1 MRERAGAFAHRT
13 CRSAFRACK
22 TDGARMTTR
31 VALIMP
37 MLNEAANLPETLASI
52 GRQTIDK
59 GRLLFIAVD
68 GDSSDGSRD
77 LVREWLRSSGIDGE
91 VIVNPRRRIPISL
104 NIGARRAGPDA
115 LILRLDAHTTYGS
128 TYVEDV
134 VRAFDE
140 APETVGNV
148 GCAQIPAP
156 TPDFQ
161 ETVVGELLTHPLGL
175 GRLVVRNLKAPTVV
189 QTVYLGS
196 WRPGLLFE
204 LGGFDERW
212 IANEDSELEARLRAS
227 GRTLL
232 IIPSDNLYKVNRG
245 IVGTI
250 RQWGG
255 YGFWRAQTSRRF
267 PHELRPRHFIA
278 AALLLL
284 GVALLFTPW
293 RWLDALAYLGYAGA
307 VFALRDKRRS
317 LLVALACAVTFPLF
331 QIAWTAGFLRGLL
344 FTPPRFEPALVRDA

>member
-1 MRERAGAFAHRT
+1 MQERISPVQNR
-13 CRSAFRACK
+13 RRAL
-22 TDGARMTTR
+22 MTTC

-37 MLNEAANLPETLASI
+37 MLNESANLPETLASI

-59 GRLLFIAVD
+59 SRLRFLAVD
-68 GDSSDGSRD
+68 GDSNDGSREI
-77 LVREWLRSSGIDGE
+77 VTAWFATSGIEGE

-104 NIGARRAGPDA
+104 NIGARRAGLDA
-115 LILRLDAHTTYGS
+115 FILRLDAHTIYGS

-134 VRAFDE
+134 VRAFE
-140 APETVGNV
+140 AAPADVGNV
-148 GCAQIPAP
+148 GGAQYPSP
-156 TPDFQ
+156 TRDFQ
-161 ETVVGELLTHPLGL
+161 QTVVGELLTHPLGL
-175 GRLVVRNLKAPTVV
+175 GRLGVRGLTKPTPV

-212 IANEDSELEARLRAS
+212 IANEDSELEARLRAA
-227 GRTLL
+227 GWTLL
-232 IIPSDNLYKVNRG
+232 MIPTENLYKVKRG
-245 IVGTI
+245 ILGTI

-278 AALLLL
+278 AALLVLGFVLL
-284 GVALLFTPW
+284 LTPW
-293 RWLDALAYLGYAGA
+293 RWLDAIAYTAYAVA

-331 QIAWTAGFLRGLL
+331 QIAWTFGFLRGLL
-344 FTPPRFEPALVRDA
+344 FKPPPFEPALVRDA